1 LKRLLFIVLAIG
13 LLSAGC
19 LKNPFAT
26 RDSELPAGTS
36 GTWETPATPEVVLIN
51 LLFAYNEKNIQN
63 FQLCLSDQFVFSA
76 PEDSIEAEAQGNG
89 YLFHDWFKDVELA
102 TTQNIF
108 STFSESGRYLDL
120 ILSSSTDYPDSLG
133 DTLAVIYRNY
143 ILRVVESDSL
153 GVDTTLI
160 EGLAGFGLSQ
170 TQFNWWSID
179 FWQELPST
187 RSELDWGDF
196 KAEYRNR

>member
-1 LKRLLFIVLAIG
+1 MRRLSLIILAIG
-13 LLSAGC
+13 LLGTAC

-26 RDSELPAGTS
+26 RDSEEPAGTS
-36 GTWETPATPEVVLIN
+36 GTWETPATPEAAVTN

-63 FQLCLSDQFVFSA
+63 FQLCLADQFTFSA

-89 YLFHDWFKDVELA
+89 YLYHAWFKDVELA

-108 STFSESGRYLDL
+108 STFSETGRYLDL
-120 ILSSSTDYPDSLG
+120 ILSPSTDYPDSLG
-133 DTLAVIYRNY
+133 DTLSVIYRNY
-143 ILRVVESDSL
+143 ILRVVQSDSL

-160 EGLAGFGLSQ
+160 EGLAGFSLSQ
-170 TQFNWWSID
+170 TQFNWWSIYL
-179 FWQELPST
+179 WTELPSA
-187 RSELDWGDF
+187 RSETDWAEF